1 MAGQNPKQPSTQYHH
16 HVAALAFPFGTHAGP
31 LLSLV
36 LRLAA
41 AKPDTI
47 FSFITTSKANSS
59 LFSQTSKASAFL
71 NVKAY
76 DVPDGLPEGFVPSG
90 HPEQLIGFF
99 LKAAPANFRIVMKEA
114 EAGSGLKIGCLVTDA
129 FFWFAGDMAEEMK
142 LPWVPLWTAGSRSL
156 LVHAATDLIRQRVL
170 GTGGNAVKTL
180 EFLPG
185 FSKLEV
191 ADLPEGVV
199 LGNLESPIS
208 SLLHKMGQELPKATA
223 VAINSFEEAEPD
235 VVNELKSR
243 FKKFLNVGP
252 FNLAS
257 ASPPLLEDDSGCLEW
272 LDKHKPASVVYIS
285 FGSVVSPPPHELA
298 AFAEALAESGFPF
311 IWSFRGNPD
320 EILPNGCDKSSLNGK
335 IVSWAPQV
343 QILEHAAVGVFVT
356 HCGWNSIL
364 ESIVG
369 GVPMICRPFFGD
381 QNLNMKTVE
390 AVWGIGVGIEGG
402 VLTKQGAVKALE
414 LILRGEAGN
423 EMREKI
429 KVLRSLA
436 RSAVEDN
443 GSSSKA
449 FNSLVNIVTKHEEV

>member
-1 MAGQNPKQPSTQYHH
+1 MAGQNPKQPTTQYQH

-41 AKPDTI
+41 AAPDTI

-59 LFSQTSKASAFL
+59 LFSPTSKASSFL

-76 DVPDGLPEGFVPSG
+76 DVSDGMPEGFVPSG

-99 LKAAPANFRIVMKEA
+99 LKAALANFRITMKEA
-114 EAGSGLKIGCLVTDA
+114 EASSGLKIGCLVTDA

-156 LVHAATDLIRQRVL
+156 LVHTATDLIRQRVL
-170 GTGGNAVKTL
+170 GTGGKTL

-191 ADLPEGVV
+191 GDLPEGVV
-199 LGNLESPIS
+199 SGNLESPIS
-208 SLLHKMGQELPKATA
+208 SLLHKMGQELPKAAA

-243 FKKFLNVGP
+243 FKKFLNIGP
-252 FNLAS
+252 FNLTS
-257 ASPPLLEDDSGCLEW
+257 PPPPLLKDESGCLEW
-272 LDKHKPASVVYIS
+272 LDKQKPASVVYIS
-285 FGSVVSPPPHELA
+285 FGSVVRPPPNELA
-298 AFAEALAESGFPF
+298 AFAEALVESDFPF

-320 EILPNGCDKSSLNGK
+320 EVLCSAADKSRLNGK

-343 QILEHAAVGVFVT
+343 QILEHTAIGVFVT

-364 ESIVG
+364 ESIAG
-369 GVPMICRPFFGD
+369 GVPMIGRPFFGD
-381 QNLNMKTVE
+381 QNLNMKTME

-402 VLTKQGAVKALE
+402 ILTKQGAIKAFE
-414 LILRGEAGN
+414 LILRGKAGN

-429 KVLRSLA
+429 KVLKSLA
-436 RSAVEDN
+436 RSAVEGE

-449 FNSLVNIVTKHEEV
+449 FNTLVDIVTKRPSM

>member
-1 MAGQNPKQPSTQYHH
+1 MAGQGPKQPSTQYHH

-41 AKPDTI
+41 AAPDTI

-59 LFSQTSKASAFL
+59 LFSPTSKASAFL
-71 NVKAY
+71 NVKTY
-76 DVPDGLPEGFVPSG
+76 DVPDGLPEGLVPSG
-90 HPEQLIGFF
+90 HPEQAIGFF
-99 LKAAPANFRIVMKEA
+99 LKAAPANFRSAMKEA
-114 EAGSGLKIGCLVTDA
+114 EADSGLKIGCLVTDA
-129 FFWFAGDMAEEMK
+129 FFWFAGDIAEEMK
-142 LPWVPLWTAGSRSL
+142 LPWVPLWTAGPRSL

-170 GTGGNAVKTL
+170 GTDEKTL

-199 LGNLESPIS
+199 SGNLESPIS
-208 SLLHKMGQELPKATA
+208 SLLHKMGQQLPKAAA
-223 VAINSFEEAEPD
+223 VAINSLEEAEPD

-243 FKKFLNVGP
+243 FRKFLNVGP
-252 FNLAS
+252 FNLTS
-257 ASPPLLEDDSGCLEW
+257 PSPPLLKDDSGCLEW

-285 FGSVVSPPPHELA
+285 FGSVVRPPPHELA
-298 AFAEALAESGFPF
+298 AFAEALIESAFPF

-320 EILPNGCDKSSLNGK
+320 DILPKGCDKSSLNGK
-335 IVSWAPQV
+335 LVSWAPQV

-356 HCGWNSIL
+356 HCGWNSTL

-369 GVPMICRPFFGD
+369 GVPMIGRPFFGD
-381 QNLNMKTVE
+381 QILNMRTVE
-390 AVWGIGVGIEGG
+390 TVWGIGVGIEGG
-402 VLTKQGAVKALE
+402 VLTKHGAIKALE
-414 LILRGEAGN
+414 LILRGKAGN

-429 KVLRSLA
+429 KVLKNLA
-436 RSAVEDN
+436 QSAVEGD

-449 FNSLVNIVTKHEEV
+449 FNCLVDIATNHEEV